1 VKIPQQDKKMK
12 FTNRILS
19 VSTLALAATALQTF
33 AASPVSAAP
42 NEPAYNPATI
52 VSVTGTVTSVRQVAA
67 GNPLA
72 GVHLTLKSNS
82 GALDVYVGPAEFLK
96 FLKASFPVGDQIQV
110 IGSKVKF
117 ENADVILTRQVD
129 DGYELVTL
137 RESNGAAE
145 WQNWG
150 KEIDPAQVR

>member
-1 VKIPQQDKKMK
+1 MK
-12 FTNRILS
+12 LTNHILS
-19 VSTLALAATALQTF
+19 VSTLALAATAFQAF
-33 AASPVSAAP
+33 AASPVTAAA

-52 VSVTGTVTSVRQVAA
+52 VSVTGTITSVRQVAA
-67 GNPLA
+67 GNPLP
-72 GVHLTLKSNS
+72 GVHLTLKSNA
-82 GALDVYVGPAEFLK
+82 GPIEVYVAPADFLK
-96 FLKASFPVGDQIQV
+96 FLKATFPVGDQIQV

-129 DGYELVTL
+129 DGYELITL

-150 KEIDPAQVR
+150 KEIDPALVR